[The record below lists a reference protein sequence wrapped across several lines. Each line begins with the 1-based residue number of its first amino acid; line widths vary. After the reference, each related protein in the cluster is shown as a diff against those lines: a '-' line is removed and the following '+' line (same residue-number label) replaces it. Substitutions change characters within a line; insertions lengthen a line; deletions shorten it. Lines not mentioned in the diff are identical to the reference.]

1 MTPLKKGCVIID
13 TPNKKIELTQSLISE
28 ICDLMK
34 IDKYKNI
41 FINQLKNNEFKYD
54 ISKWKF

>member
-1 MTPLKKGCVIID
+1 MTPLKRGCVKID
-13 TPNKKIELTQSLISE
+13 TTNKKTELTQSLISE
-28 ICDLMK
+28 ICDLIK

>member
-1 MTPLKKGCVIID
+1 MTPLKRGCLKIHI
-13 TPNKKIELTQSLISE
+13 PNKETEPTQSLISE

>member
-1 MTPLKKGCVIID
+1 MIPLKRGCIKID
-13 TPNKKIELTQSLISE
+13 TLNKETELTQSLISE

-34 IDKYKNI
+34 IGKYKNI
-41 FINQLKNNEFKYD
+41 FINQLRNNEFKYD